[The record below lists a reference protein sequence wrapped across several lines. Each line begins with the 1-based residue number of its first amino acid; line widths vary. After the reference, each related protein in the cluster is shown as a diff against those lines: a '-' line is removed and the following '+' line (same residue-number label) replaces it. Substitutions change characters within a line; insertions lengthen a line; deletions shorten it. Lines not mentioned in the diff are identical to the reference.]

1 MFTRWVSRFR
11 RVPAGIEVVEA
22 DGSVDTFAG
31 RIQVKWV
38 PGAGGEQLGACYSY
52 SNRTGFAASTRTKL
66 LAELKVSA
74 LIRAPGSAEA
84 ASEHVLLLLPLLRLV
99 RRQRTDLAQRM
110 QGLLDEMAKPGP
122 TNGQYRIILD

>member
-1 MFTRWVSRFR
+1 MLFLLKSHRIR
-11 RVPAGIEVVEA
+11 RL
-22 DGSVDTFAG
+22 DTD
-31 RIQVKWV
+31 QV
-38 PGAGGEQLGACYSY
+38 
-52 SNRTGFAASTRTKL
+52 

-122 TNGQYRIILD
+122 TNEQYRIILD